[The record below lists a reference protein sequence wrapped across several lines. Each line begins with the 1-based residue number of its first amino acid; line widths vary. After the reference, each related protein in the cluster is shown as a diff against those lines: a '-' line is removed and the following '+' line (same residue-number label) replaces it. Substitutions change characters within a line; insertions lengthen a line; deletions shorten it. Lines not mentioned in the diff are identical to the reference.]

1 MLSFHDLTYK
11 YSGRSK
17 DALKYINAEIAPGIC
32 LLLGENGAGKSTLL
46 GVASGLLLAGVGSV
60 DFDGKNPG
68 ERAPSTMSSIF
79 YLSEDWQ
86 SPFSDI
92 LTTARYHGSFYPSFD
107 ADMLAENLG
116 AFGLSGKE
124 RLKSLSLGMRRKSY
138 IAYALALRPDLLLL
152 DEPANGLD
160 IDSKKELR
168 RMVSRCIGDGQTM
181 VISTHTV
188 ADLEVLYDSVVILHR
203 GEVVLSASVADIS
216 AKLSFVTSSVPVP
229 DAVFMESEGAMFRAI
244 IRADQP
250 YASAIDFE
258 LLYSAVVGG
267 QSNEIIEILEK

>member
-1 MLSFHDLTYK
+1 
-11 YSGRSK
+11 
-17 DALKYINAEIAPGIC
+17 
-32 LLLGENGAGKSTLL
+32 
-46 GVASGLLLAGVGSV
+46 
-60 DFDGKNPG
+60 
-68 ERAPSTMSSIF
+68 
-79 YLSEDWQ
+79 
-86 SPFSDI
+86 
-92 LTTARYHGSFYPSFD
+92 
-107 ADMLAENLG
+107 MLAENLG

>member
-1 MLSFHDLTYK
+1 
-11 YSGRSK
+11 
-17 DALKYINAEIAPGIC
+17 
-32 LLLGENGAGKSTLL
+32 
-46 GVASGLLLAGVGSV
+46 
-60 DFDGKNPG
+60 
-68 ERAPSTMSSIF
+68 MSSIF